1 MKKLTAISSLLV
13 LGTVG
18 LLVTAVLLNPGEI
31 KLSFADEDYQ
41 LYL

>member
-18 LLVTAVLLNPGEI
+18 LLAWLKTDEINLNF
-31 KLSFADEDYQ
+31 SDEDYH